1 MANKVVFGLSSA
13 YVAFLTESTGVYD
26 TPEALA
32 GAVNMSLSPEG
43 ESTIFYAD
51 DVAYHTVET
60 NNGYSGELE
69 VAHVPDAMLAEML
82 GWHVD
87 DNGMLTE
94 LSDAEAK
101 PFALLGQVKG
111 DAANRRFVLY
121 KCLASRPNVEHSTKG
136 ESTEPKTT
144 VLPIRVTPI
153 EIDSQYVVK
162 GVLEYALANA
172 SVYNAWYDAVYEP
185 VNAVS

>member
-13 YVAFLTESTGVYD
+13 HVAFLTESTGVYD

-32 GAVNMSLSPEG
+32 GAVNLSLSPEG
-43 ESTIFYAD
+43 ESTVFYAD
-51 DVAYHTVET
+51 DVSYHTVET

-69 VAHVPDAMLAEML
+69 VALIPDAMLAEML
-82 GWHVD
+82 GWEVD
-87 DNGMLTE
+87 SNGMLVE

-101 PFALLGQVKG
+101 PFALLAQMKG

-144 VLPIRVTPI
+144 TLPIRITPI
-153 EIDSQYVVK
+153 EIDSRYVVR
-162 GVLEYALANA
+162 GVLEYSLAHA
-172 SVYNAWYDAVYEP
+172 SVYNAWFNAVTEP
-185 VNAVS
+185 VAAVS